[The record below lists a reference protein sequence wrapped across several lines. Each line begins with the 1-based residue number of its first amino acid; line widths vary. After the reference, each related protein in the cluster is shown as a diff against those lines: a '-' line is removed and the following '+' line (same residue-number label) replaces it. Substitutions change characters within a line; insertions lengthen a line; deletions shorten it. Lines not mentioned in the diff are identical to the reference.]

1 MEYSEIGKEL
11 EIYTNIDYIGKG
23 FPTILPNGSKMIKLL
38 EQMIEEEEEKRGYMT
53 VKTPSV
59 SRAEIYMI
67 EDRWKIK
74 KKEIFKIGNEENE
87 DTIVLRPYARPFHC
101 SIFKQKQ
108 YNYKEMPIKYSET
121 SSVFRDESSDEIDGL
136 NCIRQCTFSDASI
149 FLLPEQLEEMLKES
163 VELEQIFMDK
173 LGLNVEFRISNWD
186 TNNKEEYI
194 GTIKEWDNAIKL
206 MKKVLDD
213 KKIPYLE
220 ANDAKI
226 YGPSIGI
233 YYNKKLLAKI
243 EIDFEII
250 HRFDLK
256 YIDKDG
262 LEQFPVY
269 IHRQDIGSYESMLSI
284 LIEKYKGNF
293 PTWIAPIQC
302 TIIIEYDEYLEY
314 AEEMKNKLRQRG
326 VRVEIDI
333 AGESI
338 ENRIQKAKKICTPY
352 IVVISRKEYNNNQ
365 VSVFRYGKEET
376 KKYTME
382 EVMQKF
388 ERRKGYR

>member
-1 MEYSEIGKEL
+1 MEYSEIGKDL

-23 FPTILPNGSKMIKLL
+23 FPTILPNGAKMLKLL

-67 EDRWKIK
+67 EDRWKIE

-108 YNYKEMPIKYSET
+108 YNYKELPIKYSET
-121 SSVFRDESSDEIDGL
+121 SVVFKDESHDKINEL
-136 NCIRQCTFSDASI
+136 KCIRQCSFSDASI

-163 VELEQIFMDK
+163 VELEKIFMDK
-173 LGLNVEFRISNWD
+173 LGLNIGFRIFNWD
-186 TNNKEEYI
+186 IDNKEEYI
-194 GTIKEWDNAIKL
+194 GTIKEWETAIKS

-220 ANDAKI
+220 TKDAKT

-233 YYNKKLLAKI
+233 YYNNKLIAKI
-243 EIDFEII
+243 EIDFEIT

-262 LEQFPVY
+262 LEQFPIY
-269 IHRQDIGSYESMLSI
+269 IHRQDLGSYESMISI

-293 PTWIAPIQC
+293 PTWIAPVQC
-302 TIIIEYDEYLEY
+302 TIITEYDEYLEY

-326 VRVEIDI
+326 VRVTIDMTD
-333 AGESI
+333 ESI
-338 ENRIQKAKKICTPY
+338 ENRIQKAKRFCIPY

-365 VSVFRYGKEET
+365 VTVIRCGKEEN

>member
-23 FPTILPNGSKMIKLL
+23 FPTILPNGSRMIKLL

-173 LGLNVEFRISNWD
+173 F
-186 TNNKEEYI
+186 
-194 GTIKEWDNAIKL
+194 NAIKL